1 MPSALSHDPQITV
14 PGASTDNAV
23 VIFDGTGGTGFGNST
38 ILVDSGGNGRIG
50 IAADT
55 DIITVTAETV
65 TIAGKLVATSID
77 VGDGAVTVDVTQS
90 NHSLTVG
97 MPIKVTGANQYA
109 AAQANSAANAEVV
122 GIVTSVASSSAFT
135 MTLAGEVTTATAV
148 PDSTSPGDIVYLS
161 ASSAGA
167 VTTTEPSTAGQV
179 SKPIGVITEA
189 NNKMI
194 MLPFRGEVISS
205 ATDSM
210 DLNGTEL
217 VLDVDAD
224 TSITADTDDQID
236 IRLSGADDFQFT
248 ANTFSALG
256 GSSLKF
262 FDSDNSNYFTL
273 APNATTT
280 ANIDYTW
287 PAAGPASNGH
297 ALTSTTAGVLSWAA
311 AGGSQTPWTGNIDGA
326 NYTLSNVGDAG
337 NDWTANT
344 LVLQHDAAGA
354 QMQFKMYNTSSSA
367 GSSAA
372 FKTRSMSG
380 TGDPVIEFEVTSGGQ
395 FLMGIDNSNGD
406 LCVLGGHGQG
416 LGGNDTFRVT
426 QGTPPV
432 LSLNTGLGSNFDYV
446 CSNCGNHGLEMFTC
460 CGEVEWHDDVLAL
473 RKAGVDLATM
483 ANPYAIG
490 QSLNIA
496 HLVKLGVMNYDDKE
510 EDSEALAN
518 RKTPWLG
525 INISNGLMFTWAGM
539 WQTREL
545 VDTQYKELKDTIKE
559 LKAEIA
565 TLRG

>member
-1 MPSALSHDPQITV
+1 MANSAFDHSPTIVV
-14 PGASTDNAV
+14 PGSSTNTALV
-23 VIFDGTGGTGFGNST
+23 KWGGTGADTFTDST
-38 ILVDSGGNGRIG
+38 ILVGATTMGL
-50 IAADT
+50 AADT
-55 DIITVTAETV
+55 DLLTFSNGTLTIGGTLAANTVTASGVVTFGSLSDG
-65 TIAGKLVATSID
+65 TIA
-77 VGDGAVTVDVTQS
+77 VTAWVDEDNMAS
-90 NHSLTVG
+90 
-97 MPIKVTGANQYA
+97 
-109 AAQANSAANAEVV
+109 NSATL
-122 GIVTSVASSSAFT
+122 IPTQQSVKA
-135 MTLAGEVTTATAV
+135 
-148 PDSTSPGDIVYLS
+148 Y
-161 ASSAGA
+161 
-167 VTTTEPSTAGQV
+167 
-179 SKPIGVITEA
+179 
-189 NNKMI
+189 
-194 MLPFRGEVISS
+194 
-205 ATDSM
+205 
-210 DLNGTEL
+210 
-217 VLDVDAD
+217 VD
-224 TSITADTDDQID
+224 
-236 IRLSGADDFQFT
+236 
-248 ANTFSALG
+248 
-256 GSSLKF
+256 
-262 FDSDNSNYFTL
+262 
-273 APNATTT
+273 
-280 ANIDYTW
+280 
-287 PAAGPASNGH
+287 
-297 ALTSTTAGVLSWAA
+297 A

-380 TGDPVIEFEVTSGGQ
+380 TGDPIIEFEVTSGGQ
-395 FLMGIDNSNGD
+395 FLMGVDNSNGD

-510 EDSEALAN
+510 EDLEALAN

-539 WQTREL
+539 WQTRERM
-545 VDTQYKELKDTIKE
+545 DNQYQELKDTIQE
-559 LKAEIA
+559 LKAEVDA
-565 TLRG
+565 LKG